1 MPDARAIDLQA
12 AAELVMATLPE
23 IARHH
28 PGILERIELRLSS
41 RIENLDSLVDA
52 QPAVDARTWLRRLIV

>member
-1 MPDARAIDLQA
+1 MLQA
-12 AAELVMATLPE
+12 GANRCDPAFELLMATLPE

-41 RIENLDSLVDA
+41 RIDELDPAEAQPLVDA
-52 QPAVDARTWLRRLIV
+52 RARLQRLMI